1 MKIFKL
7 MISAC
12 LVLSIFA
19 MLVACG
25 DGNTDITVS
34 SDTAENTTADVDD
47 ESVSEETTEAPEPS
61 VEDNGDSDDIIYDNF

>member
-7 MISAC
+7 IIAAC

-25 DGNTDITVS
+25 DGNTDVADS
-34 SDTAENTTADVDD
+34 SDTAEESTADVD
-47 ESVSEETTEAPEPS
+47 ESVSEETTEAPESS
-61 VEDNGDSDDIIYDNF
+61 VKDNDDSDDIIYDNF

>member
-7 MISAC
+7 MIAAC

-34 SDTAENTTADVDD
+34 SDTAENTTADVDG
-47 ESVSEETTEAPEPS
+47 ESVSEEATEAPEPS
-61 VEDNGDSDDIIYDNF
+61 VEDNGDNDDIIYDNF